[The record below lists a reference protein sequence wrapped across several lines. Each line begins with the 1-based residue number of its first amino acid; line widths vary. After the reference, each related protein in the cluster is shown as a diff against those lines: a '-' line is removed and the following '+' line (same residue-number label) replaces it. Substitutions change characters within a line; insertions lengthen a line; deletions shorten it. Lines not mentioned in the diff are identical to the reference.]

1 MYLSSAHR
9 PSGTD
14 GGSGD
19 ASSLDKARQQ
29 GGADYGETSRA
40 AVLADAEALLACYRR
55 GEDRGDGREGRG
67 VPWGEAGQP
76 VRCGGAGLRLNGAVL
91 LLFGPPRR
99 SRLLSK
105 PQHTSHTSTPH
116 LRSMGENAVASQLP
130 GGGGAV
136 PGGSTGGTSGRRL
149 LLSGPSGVAVEMGPP
164 HVIVELAF
172 TSSVRFLQPGLL
184 LQVRGGG
191 AG

>member
-1 MYLSSAHR
+1 MR
-9 PSGTD
+9 PPWTRP
-14 GGSGD
+14 GS
-19 ASSLDKARQQ
+19 
-29 GGADYGETSRA
+29 
-40 AVLADAEALLACYRR
+40 
-55 GEDRGDGREGRG
+55 RG
-67 VPWGEAGQP
+67 VPITARQVGLQSWLMQRHYWHATGEGRIEGMGGRGEEFPGEAGQP
-76 VRCGGAGLRLNGAVL
+76 VRCGGAGLLLTGAVL

-191 AG
+191 AE